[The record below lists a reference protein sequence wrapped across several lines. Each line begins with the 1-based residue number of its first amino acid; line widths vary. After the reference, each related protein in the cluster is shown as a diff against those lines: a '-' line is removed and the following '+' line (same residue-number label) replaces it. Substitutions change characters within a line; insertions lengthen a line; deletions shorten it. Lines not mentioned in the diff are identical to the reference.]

1 MRDQDAAWIVGV
13 SAMALVPLAV
23 VVLGYTGRDDS
34 HITYHVADAMAA
46 GRGVVNYSGA
56 LLEQSS
62 SLAYTA
68 LLALVSAVLG
78 TMSAANGPVVS
89 LVLHLLA
96 GGVLFAYL
104 RMQRLTAWVAVL
116 AVLLPAPLYW
126 ALSGMENSLYLLVLL
141 GQAMV
146 TARFVSRPG
155 ARAALPVAAGAVL
168 ISLTR
173 PEGALV
179 LVCAGVLHLWLS
191 PRRGALLRLLL
202 VLGAAVAVAT
212 VFRLSLGLHVFP
224 NTVYAKQALPLSRR
238 VQQGLGYLVDTARS
252 VPATGLL
259 SFGFLLLALGQ
270 RGAGAGGE
278 ERDGGE
284 DGAAPGDSLGEFRHA
299 LLSLSLAILLF
310 AVAAGGDWMEAGR
323 FLTPVFVFLFL
334 LVALSLRPRR
344 LVWLMGLVMAASV
357 LDIALLARQ
366 ATGGLPLAYPYEAG
380 VERYKPAWAERFNSI
395 HARDITFVD
404 GVLAVLARDP
414 RPAVTIASIQAGMV
428 PYYIFRNAP
437 NAARFVDLFG
447 LASDEVQPCASQ
459 WEADPYADIAA
470 LRTCMGVALD
480 YVYDLDNA
488 RWDRLRRLR
497 DAGCREVFRESL
509 VIDPAPWK
517 AAFRPNQF
525 LVRCN

>member
-1 MRDQDAAWIVGV
+1 MRDQDAAWIVGI

-34 HITYHVADAMAA
+34 HITYHAADAMAA

-56 LLEQSS
+56 VLEQSS

-104 RMQRLTAWVAVL
+104 RMQRLTTWVAVV

-126 ALSGMENSLYLLVLL
+126 ALSGMENSFYLLVLL

-155 ARAALPVAAGAVL
+155 PLAALPVAAGAVL

-191 PRRGALLRLLL
+191 PRRGALLRLLI
-202 VLGAAVAVAT
+202 VLGMSVAAAMA
-212 VFRLSLGLHVFP
+212 FRLSLGLHVFP
-224 NTVYAKQALPLSRR
+224 NTVYAKQALPLFRR
-238 VQQGLGYLVDTARS
+238 VQGGLGYLVDTARS

-259 SFGFLLLALGQ
+259 SFGFLLLALGR
-270 RGAGAGGE
+270 RGAGAGGN
-278 ERDGGE
+278 DSE
-284 DGAAPGDSLGEFRHA
+284 DGAAAGDSLREFRHA
-299 LLSLSLAILLF
+299 LLSLSLAIILF

-323 FLTPVFVFLFL
+323 FLTPAFVFLFL
-334 LVALSLRPRR
+334 LVALSFQPRQM
-344 LVWLMGLVMAASV
+344 VWLMGPVVAASV

-366 ATGGLPLAYPYEAG
+366 ATGGLPVVYPYEAR
-380 VERYKPAWAERFNSI
+380 VERYNPAWAERFNTI

-404 GVLAVLARDP
+404 GVLAALARDP

-428 PYYIFRNAP
+428 PYYVFRNAP
-437 NAARFVDLFG
+437 NAARFVDHFG
-447 LASDEVQPCASQ
+447 LASDEVRPCASQ
-459 WEADPYADIAA
+459 WGTDPYADIAG
-470 LRTCMGVALD
+470 LQTCMGVTLD
-480 YVYDLDNA
+480 YIYDLDNA
-488 RWDRLRRLR
+488 RWDRLQRLR